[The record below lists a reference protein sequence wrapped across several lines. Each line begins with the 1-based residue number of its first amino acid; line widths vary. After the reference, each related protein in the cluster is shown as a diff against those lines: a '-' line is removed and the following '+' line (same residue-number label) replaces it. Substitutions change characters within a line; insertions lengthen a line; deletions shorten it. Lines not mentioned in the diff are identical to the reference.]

1 MDRETCLEKSFE
13 IVAVGGNAKGMA
25 YEALEVAEAGD
36 FAQARELLGASE
48 RDLVEAHKIQTQ
60 FIQKSAAGEDIPIDM
75 IFINAQDHLMCALEA
90 QSLIGHLIALQE
102 QVTKLEK
109 RLEELEGASHV

>member
-1 MDRETCLEKSFE
+1 
-13 IVAVGGNAKGMA
+13 
-25 YEALEVAEAGD
+25 
-36 FAQARELLGASE
+36 
-48 RDLVEAHKIQTQ
+48 
-60 FIQKSAAGEDIPIDM
+60 
-75 IFINAQDHLMCALEA
+75 MCALEA